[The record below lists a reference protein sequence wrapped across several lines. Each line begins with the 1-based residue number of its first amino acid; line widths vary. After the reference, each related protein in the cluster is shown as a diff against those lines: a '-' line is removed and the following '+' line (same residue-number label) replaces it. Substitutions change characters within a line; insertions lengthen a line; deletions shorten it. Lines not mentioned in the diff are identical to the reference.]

1 MATIEINV
9 DENVLT
15 DAKNVLNRI
24 GMDIPIA
31 VNIFLRRVS
40 IEKGLPF
47 SLVVSEPPKEPQHD
61 DNTEIYTY
69 QPRSNSTISPE
80 MTQEVWNAFTEY
92 LRGLGEINPL
102 SDKVAEISGMNRGS
116 AFIYLT
122 MLANLSKAEGNTRT
136 MKMKDLEFFMEKIKS
151 ELSTEIYHDAIK
163 SLERSVPYW
172 KSKLGGSFGEKVER
186 NLKTIWKAEV

>member
-1 MATIEINV
+1 MTTIEINV

-15 DAKNVLNRI
+15 DAENVLNRI

-31 VNIFLRRVS
+31 VNVFLRRVS

-47 SLVVSEPPKEPQHD
+47 SLVVSESSKEPPQD
-61 DNTEIYTY
+61 CNTEIYTY
-69 QPRSNSTISPE
+69 QTRSNNTISPK
-80 MTQEVWNAFTEY
+80 MTQEVWYSFTEY
-92 LRGLGEINPL
+92 LKGLGEINPL
-102 SDKVAEISGMNRGS
+102 SDKVSEISGMNRGS

-151 ELSTEIYHDAIK
+151 ELNTEIYQNAIK

-172 KSKLGGSFGEKVER
+172 KSKLGGSFGEKVEK
-186 NLKTIWKAEV
+186 NLKTIWKVEV

>member
-1 MATIEINV
+1 MAIIEIDV

-15 DAKNVLNRI
+15 DAENVLNRI

-31 VNIFLRRVS
+31 VNVFLRRVS

-47 SLVVSEPPKEPQHD
+47 SLVVSESSKEPQYD
-61 DNTEIYTY
+61 YNTETY
-69 QPRSNSTISPE
+69 NDPPRSNSAISPE

-92 LRGLGEINPL
+92 LRGLGGINPL
-102 SDKVAEISGMNRGS
+102 SDKVAGISGMSRGS

-122 MLANLSKAEGNTRT
+122 ILANLSKAEGNTRT
-136 MKMKDLEFFMEKIKS
+136 MKMKDLEFFMGKIKS
-151 ELSTEIYHDAIK
+151 ELSTEIYHNAIK

-186 NLKTIWKAEV
+186 NLKTIWKVEV